1 MCISAATYV
10 QNRMYTKVLGGRTP
24 YEIVYRDKLDI
35 SHLGMGA
42 FSVPCA
48 VVELK
53 EKLKKHYD

>member
-1 MCISAATYV
+1 MS
-10 QNRMYTKVLGGRTP
+10 TKVLGGCTP

>member
-10 QNRMYTKVLGGRTP
+10 QNKMSTKALGGRTP

-35 SHLGMGA
+35 SHLGVGA
-42 FSVPCA
+42 FGVPCA

-53 EKLKKHYD
+53 GEVEEVL